1 MYINKSFSIDIM
13 KTNNVSDVENIIIKK
28 PEKKKPEQKKPEKK
42 KPEKPLLTYET
53 YLSNNI
59 VFANYKMNEL
69 KVVINQYK
77 LRKSGTKDILIDRIR
92 THFERITSSIK
103 IQKHLRRWLVKYS
116 IVSRGPALH
125 NRSLCVNNMDFCTME
140 PLDEIDVESF
150 FSVYDTNKIVYGFNI
165 SSLITMFEKSKKY
178 ENPYT
183 REEFSTDV
191 IRKIK
196 NIYNINFIL
205 FDEFKKNNTPL
216 LKISASKQKLNLP
229 QTNFIDTE
237 VGITND
243 REQQYT
249 ELIHMRNLPQE
260 QRIRAIFIEFD
271 RLGNYTNSNWLSNL
285 DSHRCLLLYR
295 NLFAIWNHRSG
306 LSRTVQQH
314 ICQFFNPFTDVIDVI
329 MNDVFDIDKM
339 KDVCITIIENMIFSG
354 INDDY
359 KTIGSF
365 HVLTAFTLVSVDAR
379 NALPWLYES
388 ISAN

>member
-1 MYINKSFSIDIM
+1 MYINTSFSIDIM
-13 KTNNVSDVENIIIKK
+13 KTNNMSDVENVIINK
-28 PEKKKPEQKKPEKK
+28 PEKKKPEKK
-42 KPEKPLLTYET
+42 KPEKPLLTYEN

-59 VFANYKMNEL
+59 VFAKYKINEL
-69 KVVINQYK
+69 KVVINQYE

-103 IQKHLRRWLVKYS
+103 IQKHLRRWLVKYA

-216 LKISASKQKLNLP
+216 LKISASKKRWNR
-229 QTNFIDTE
+229 QTNYIDTE

-295 NLFAIWNHRSG
+295 NLFAIWNHRAG
-306 LSRTVQQH
+306 LSRAVQQH

-329 MNDVFDIDKM
+329 MDDVFDIDKM

-365 HVLTAFTLVSVDAR
+365 HVLTAFTLISVDAR

>member
-1 MYINKSFSIDIM
+1 M
-13 KTNNVSDVENIIIKK
+13 SDVENVII
-28 PEKKKPEQKKPEKK
+28 KKPEKK

-53 YLSNNI
+53 YLFNNI
-59 VFANYKMNEL
+59 VFAKYKMNEL
-69 KVVINQYK
+69 KIVINQYE

-165 SSLITMFEKSKKY
+165 SSLITMFEKSKKC

-216 LKISASKQKLNLP
+216 LKISASKKRWNR
-229 QTNFIDTE
+229 QTNYIDTE

-260 QRIRAIFIEFD
+260 QRIREIFIEFD

-285 DSHRCLLLYR
+285 DSHRCLLLYS
-295 NLFAIWNHRSG
+295 NLFAIWNHRAG
-306 LSRTVQQH
+306 LSRAVQQQ

-365 HVLTAFTLVSVDAR
+365 HVLTAFTFVSVDAR
-379 NALPWLYES
+379 NTLPWLYES